1 MAASVVRT
9 AGACKRALGGGTVV
23 RLGGTSPACATPA
36 DESQERFAGCRA
48 QTKDHIGGGTRGG
61 SALDEAGGAA
71 PDCARSFERT
81 RA

>member
-1 MAASVVRT
+1 MEGGSDMPASVVRT
-9 AGACKRALGGGTVV
+9 AGACKRALD
-23 RLGGTSPACATPA
+23 A
-36 DESQERFAGCRA
+36 DAG
-48 QTKDHIGGGTRGG
+48 GG